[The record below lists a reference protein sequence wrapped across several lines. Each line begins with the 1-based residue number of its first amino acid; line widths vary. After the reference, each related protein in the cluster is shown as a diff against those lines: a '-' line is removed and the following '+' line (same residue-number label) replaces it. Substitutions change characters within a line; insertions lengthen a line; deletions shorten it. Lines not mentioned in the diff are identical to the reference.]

1 MNIKYLGRIVS
12 MRKSVGFA
20 FLPIIA
26 DQIQIHRPAKDNYM
40 ERMEK
45 NEKLSE

>member
-12 MRKSVGFA
+12 MAKSDGFA
-20 FLPIIA
+20 FSPIIA
-26 DQIQIHRPAKDNYM
+26 DQIQIHTNAKDNYI

-45 NEKLSE
+45 NEKLLD